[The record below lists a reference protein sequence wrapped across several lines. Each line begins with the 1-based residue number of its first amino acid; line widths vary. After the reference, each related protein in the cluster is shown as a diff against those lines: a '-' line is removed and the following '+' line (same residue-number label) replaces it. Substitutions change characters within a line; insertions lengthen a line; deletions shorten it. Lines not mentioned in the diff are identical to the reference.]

1 MATLAPDSWAICL
14 SVVLSKPF
22 LAKRCSAAL
31 NILDCVTWL
40 VLLLAA
46 ETFGIYPPS
55 DKNLKTNWVRTFP
68 GLHQGSQRGYLPF
81 HRKVTKSGLNQS
93 TKFRSY
99 CLESYSRS
107 KTIIP
112 TF

>member
-81 HRKVTKSGLNQS
+81 QFFILIG
-93 TKFRSY
+93 Y
-99 CLESYSRS
+99 CSQAMNVSQGKHKHL
-107 KTIIP
+107 
-112 TF
+112 FN